1 MSKVF
6 NFESAMK
13 ELEEIT
19 LWFERPDVEL
29 DLSLA
34 KFERGLELS
43 NALKNHLQEVEN
55 KVQKIKQKFDAPVR
69 TSAQEEVPEVDDQAD
84 LFA

>member
-1 MSKVF
+1 MSKEF
-6 NFESAMK
+6 KFEAAMK

-19 LWFERPDVEL
+19 EWFERPDVEL

-43 NALKNHLQEVEN
+43 NALKVHLQEVEN
-55 KVQKIKQKFDAPVR
+55 KVQKIKQKFDSPVR
-69 TSAQEEVPEVDDQAD
+69 AIAPDG
-84 LFA
+84 